1 MSTTSTKT
9 TEEVMFEIESVLKT
23 IGIKYEKEKWVL
35 SAPYIL
41 VGSFVILFF
50 SYVFHC
56 SVPSY
61 KESTSHKRDKIR
73 TIRFDLEVCFLPRL
87 EMLGTDNM
95 HMSLV
100 KGICTIGHI
109 NKLL

>member
-41 VGSFVILFF
+41 VGSFVILF
-50 SYVFHC
+50 
-56 SVPSY
+56 
-61 KESTSHKRDKIR
+61 
-73 TIRFDLEVCFLPRL
+73 
-87 EMLGTDNM
+87 
-95 HMSLV
+95 
-100 KGICTIGHI
+100 
-109 NKLL
+109 